1 MSVSVR
7 VHQSGFPRSSSGLL
21 LSFRTSSD
29 ILAPLISKQAW
40 VLVAASVLGGDLEVS
55 ARSALSIF
63 HLLILYAVKNQALS
77 T

>member
-1 MSVSVR
+1 M
-7 VHQSGFPRSSSGLL
+7 
-21 LSFRTSSD
+21 
-29 ILAPLISKQAW
+29 
-40 VLVAASVLGGDLEVS
+40 LVAASVLGGDLEVS